1 MTALDWLALAPHV
14 ALLAGALIIV
24 LVVSFRR
31 SHGGAL
37 AMTAAAFAIAFLAL
51 FPALEA
57 APREVTPLFVFDGY
71 AAFFSGLFLI
81 AGLATALLCR
91 RYLEGRSRHQEEC
104 YILLALATLGAMSLA
119 SAQHFA
125 SLLLGMEIVSI
136 SLYALVAY
144 PEDGHPPLE
153 AALKYLVLSGVGS
166 ATMLFGM
173 ALIYH
178 ATGTMLFVET
188 GAAFTAAGRAEAWLL
203 AGQAILVAGIAFKLS
218 LIPFHMWTPDVYQG
232 APAPIAGYLATVS
245 KAAVFAVLLR
255 LAWGAELLEG
265 SAAFAIVAAMAV
277 LSMVAGNLLA
287 LLQDSVKRILA
298 YSSIAHA
305 GYLMI
310 GLLALAALADRAMA
324 VETSLMFLAGY
335 VAMTLTA
342 FAVIAEL
349 SPAHRPADAG
359 LAEPSPASQPSDAA
373 RVAEP
378 LPASQ
383 PGNADQMTEPLP
395 TSQLGNAAWVAEQPS
410 PTFRPGDADLVAAYR
425 GLFWRRPMLAAA
437 LAVALLS
444 LAGIPLTA
452 GFIAK
457 FYLFAAGVEGA
468 LWGLI
473 WALILGS
480 AISIYYYLKI
490 VFAMTERAEQ
500 GKPPATSILGTAT
513 AIILALAV
521 IALGTYPTPLINAI
535 RQIVAALQL

>member
-14 ALLAGALIIV
+14 ALLTAV
-24 LVVSFRR
+24 LVILLAVSFRR
-31 SHGGAL
+31 SPGGVL

-91 RYLEGRSRHQEEC
+91 RYLEGRARHQEEC
-104 YILLALATLGAMSLA
+104 CILLALATLGAMALA
-119 SAQHFA
+119 GAQHFA
-125 SLLLGMEIVSI
+125 SLLLGMEILSI
-136 SLYALVAY
+136 CLYALVAY
-144 PEDGHPPLE
+144 PEDGRPPLE

-166 ATMLFGM
+166 AAMLFGM

-178 ATGTMLFVET
+178 ATGTMVFAET
-188 GAAFTAAGRAEAWLL
+188 GAAFATGDRAEVWLA

-255 LAWGAELLEG
+255 LAWSADLLDGGAP
-265 SAAFAIVAAMAV
+265 FAILAVMAV
-277 LSMVAGNLLA
+277 LSMIVGNLLA

-310 GLLALAALADRAMA
+310 GLLALAALADRAMP

-342 FAVIAEL
+342 FAAVAAL
-349 SPAHRPADAG
+349 SPA
-359 LAEPSPASQPSDAA
+359 S
-373 RVAEP
+373 
-378 LPASQ
+378 
-383 PGNADQMTEPLP
+383 
-395 TSQLGNAAWVAEQPS
+395 
-410 PTFRPGDADLVAAYR
+410 RPGDADRVADYR

-480 AISIYYYLKI
+480 AISIYYYLK
-490 VFAMTERAEQ
+490 VLFAMTERTEQ
-500 GKPPATSILGTAT
+500 EEPPAASALGTAT
-513 AIILALAV
+513 AVVLALAV
-521 IALGTYPTPLINAI
+521 VALGTYPTPLINAVQ
-535 RQIVAALQL
+535 RIVAALG